1 MGNRRKGVGRRAA
14 DGAREKYFLPT
25 SEKTTKSWPLAAL
38 IWLER
43 AETERY
49 FLRPSHGIFRTRA
62 VYKAAY
68 RQHLAR
74 QFAAMGSKE
83 ITNLSLPGV
92 AVFDLLR
99 PRGLD
104 LLEEQATAIE
114 RLALNDDLCAI
125 DQPFQVRAAHR

>member
-1 MGNRRKGVGRRAA
+1 VDKQGLRRAA

-25 SEKTTKSWPLAAL
+25 IEKITQPWPLAAL

-43 AETERY
+43 GETDRHL
-49 FLRPSHGIFRTRA
+49 LRPAHGIFRTRA
-62 VYKAAY
+62 IYKATY

-74 QFAAMGSKE
+74 EFAAMGSKE
-83 ITNLSLPGV
+83 IMDLSLPGV

-114 RLALNDDLCAI
+114 NLAAVDDLPMI
-125 DQPFQVRAAHR
+125 NEPLPVRATRR